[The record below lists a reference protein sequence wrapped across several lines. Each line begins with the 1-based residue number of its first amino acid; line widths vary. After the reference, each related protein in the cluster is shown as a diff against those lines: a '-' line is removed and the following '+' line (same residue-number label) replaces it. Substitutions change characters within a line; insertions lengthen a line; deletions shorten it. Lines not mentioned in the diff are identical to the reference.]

1 MDNKI
6 DKKSSCIL
14 TITLI
19 LLISLLVNLYQ
30 SLTGITYKKELG
42 NEIYKSIEEVRTRNE
57 SILLTLDGCI
67 TSQSITKEEILTLYK
82 NYNLINIA
90 ELNLWEKYLKSIE
103 VSLFK
108 KDNKVDLTESS
119 QNEVFANIE
128 ELIYNLLL
136 NYMSDNMD
144 SIKLDDKLS
153 MDISVMKEISNELNN
168 YINSF
173 MEEKLSNLEG
183 EENAEKMISKGY
195 WIDILKG
202 IEEINSKYKNYMFKL

>member
-1 MDNKI
+1 MNNKI
-6 DKKSSCIL
+6 DKKSSCII

-19 LLISLLVNLYQ
+19 LLISLLVNVYQ
-30 SLTGITYKKELG
+30 SLTGNRYKKEIG
-42 NEIYKSIEEVRTRNE
+42 NEIYKNIEEVRTRNE

-67 TSQSITKEEILTLYK
+67 TSQSITKEEIVTLYK
-82 NYNLINIA
+82 SYNLINIA
-90 ELNLWEKYLKSIE
+90 ELNLWEKYLKNIE
-103 VSLFK
+103 GSLFK
-108 KDNKVDLTESS
+108 KDNKVDLTESN

-136 NYMSDNMD
+136 NYMSDNIE
-144 SIKLDDKLS
+144 SIKLDEKLS

-173 MEEKLSNLEG
+173 MEERLSSLEG
-183 EENAEKMISKGY
+183 EKKAEKMIRKGY

-202 IEEINSKYKNYMFKL
+202 IEEINSKYKNYMFKV

>member
-1 MDNKI
+1 MNNKL

-19 LLISLLVNLYQ
+19 LLISLLVNVYQ
-30 SLTGITYKKELG
+30 SIAGIEYKKEIG
-42 NEIYKSIEEVRTRNE
+42 NEINKSIEEIRTRNE
-57 SILLTLDGCI
+57 SILLTLEGCI
-67 TSQSITKEEILTLYK
+67 SSQSITSEEILTLYK

-90 ELNLWEKYLKSIE
+90 ELNLWEKYLKNIE
-103 VSLFK
+103 TSWFK
-108 KDNKVDLTESS
+108 KDNKVDLTATD

-128 ELIYNLLL
+128 GLIYNLLI
-136 NYMSDNMD
+136 NYMSNDMN
-144 SIKLDDKLS
+144 SIKLDDKLA
-153 MDISVMKEISNELNN
+153 MDISVMKEISYELNT

-183 EENAEKMISKGY
+183 EEKAEKMINKGY

>member
-1 MDNKI
+1 MNSKL

-19 LLISLLVNLYQ
+19 LLISLLVNVYQ
-30 SLTGITYKKELG
+30 SIAGIEYKKEIG
-42 NEIYKSIEEVRTRNE
+42 NEINKSIEEIRRRNE
-57 SILLTLDGCI
+57 SILLTLEGCI
-67 TSQSITKEEILTLYK
+67 SSQSITSEEILTLYK

-90 ELNLWEKYLKSIE
+90 ELNLWEKYLKNIE
-103 VSLFK
+103 TSWFK
-108 KDNKVDLTESS
+108 KDNKVDLTGTD

-128 ELIYNLLL
+128 GLIYNLLI
-136 NYMSDNMD
+136 NYMSNDMN
-144 SIKLDDKLS
+144 SIKLDDKLA
-153 MDISVMKEISNELNN
+153 MDISVMKEISYELNT

-183 EENAEKMISKGY
+183 EEKAEKMINKGY

>member
-1 MDNKI
+1 MNKEI

-19 LLISLLVNLYQ
+19 LLISLSVNVYQ
-30 SLTGITYKKELG
+30 SLTGSSYKKEVG
-42 NEIYKSIEEVRTRNE
+42 NEIYKSIEEIRTRNE

-82 NYNLINIA
+82 NYSLINIA
-90 ELNLWEKYLKSIE
+90 ELNLWEKYLKNIE
-103 VSLFK
+103 DSWFK
-108 KDNKVDLTESS
+108 KNNKVALTESS

-136 NYMSDNMD
+136 NYMSGNMD
-144 SIKLDDKLS
+144 SIILDEKLS
-153 MDISVMKEISNELNN
+153 MDISVMKEIAYDLNT
-168 YINSF
+168 YISSF
-173 MEEKLSNLEG
+173 MEEKLKNLEG
-183 EENAEKMISKGY
+183 EEKAEKIIRKGY

-202 IEEINSKYKNYMFKL
+202 IEEINNKYKNYMFKL

>member
-1 MDNKI
+1 MNNKI

-128 ELIYNLLL
+128 DPYLYC
-136 NYMSDNMD
+136 
-144 SIKLDDKLS
+144 SIRES
-153 MDISVMKEISNELNN
+153 SIAV
-168 YINSF
+168 SF
-173 MEEKLSNLEG
+173 LPIFESCKMLEKG
-183 EENAEKMISKGY
+183 MRY
-195 WIDILKG
+195 RQ
-202 IEEINSKYKNYMFKL
+202 

>member
-1 MDNKI
+1 MNSKL

-19 LLISLLVNLYQ
+19 LLISLLVNVYQ
-30 SLTGITYKKELG
+30 SIAGIEYKKEIG
-42 NEIYKSIEEVRTRNE
+42 NEINKSIEEIRTRNE
-57 SILLTLDGCI
+57 SILLTLEGCI
-67 TSQSITKEEILTLYK
+67 SSQSITSEEILTLYK

-90 ELNLWEKYLKSIE
+90 ELNLWEKYLKNIE
-103 VSLFK
+103 TSWFK
-108 KDNKVDLTESS
+108 KDNKVDLTGTDP
-119 QNEVFANIE
+119 NEVFANIE
-128 ELIYNLLL
+128 GLIYNLLI
-136 NYMSDNMD
+136 NYMSNDMN
-144 SIKLDDKLS
+144 SIKLDDKLA
-153 MDISVMKEISNELNN
+153 MDISVMKEISYELNT

-183 EENAEKMISKGY
+183 EEKAEKMINKGY

>member
-1 MDNKI
+1 MNNKL

-19 LLISLLVNLYQ
+19 LLISLLVNVYQ
-30 SLTGITYKKELG
+30 SIAGIEYKKEIG
-42 NEIYKSIEEVRTRNE
+42 NEINKSIEEIRIRNE
-57 SILLTLDGCI
+57 SILLTLEGCI
-67 TSQSITKEEILTLYK
+67 SSQSITSEEILTLYK

-90 ELNLWEKYLKSIE
+90 ELNLWEKYLKNIE
-103 VSLFK
+103 TSWFK
-108 KDNKVDLTESS
+108 KDNKVDLTGTD

-128 ELIYNLLL
+128 GLIYNLLI
-136 NYMSDNMD
+136 NYMSNDMN
-144 SIKLDDKLS
+144 SIKLDDKLA
-153 MDISVMKEISNELNN
+153 MDISVMKEISYELNA

-183 EENAEKMISKGY
+183 EEKAEKMINKGY